1 MMFENIGC
9 VEVPACDARLFH
21 LQLRMY
27 IIVSTASA
35 QEMLL
40 EGRIKRRVEPF
51 LGLIFLKIAS
61 RFIVISR
68 IL

>member
-35 QEMLL
+35 QEILL
-40 EGRIKRRVEPF
+40 EDC
-51 LGLIFLKIAS
+51 IAKG
-61 RFIVISR
+61 
-68 IL
+68 